1 METGGICLYS
11 GDGET
16 GNPLHFTLTTAP
28 GRAGLRARMAS
39 GTHSMIFSTGE
50 PAYAVDRDGTIVG
63 WNNAASRTFGYPS
76 SRAVGSK
83 CWQLLRG
90 QDAFGNQYCGE
101 RCPMREMALQ
111 RKSVNR
117 CRMSFRTASEKLQ
130 PFTVTTLALFD
141 SRDATLIHLCH
152 EETVTTGQGAEPG
165 AVQPSRPA
173 GGRDVLT
180 LREREVLNHLSDGHT
195 TREIAT
201 LLSISMPTVRSHI
214 EHILQKLHAHS
225 RLEAVAVS
233 RRLGLH

>member
-1 METGGICLYS
+1 
-11 GDGET
+11 
-16 GNPLHFTLTTAP
+16 
-28 GRAGLRARMAS
+28 MAS

-63 WNNAASRTFGYPS
+63 WNNAASQTFGYPT

-90 QDAFGNQYCGE
+90 QDAFGNQYCCA

-111 RKSVNR
+111 HKSVNR

-152 EETVTTGQGAEPG
+152 EEPVTTGQEAEPG
-165 AVQPSRPA
+165 ALRPSRPA
-173 GGRDVLT
+173 GDRDILT
-180 LREREVLNHLSDGHT
+180 RREREVLNHLSDGHT
-195 TREIAT
+195 TAT
-201 LLSISMPTVRSHI
+201 LLSISVPTVRSHI